1 MSNLISIAIGLILIL
16 NAFRIRYVPDRVR
29 IKKPFRLVSL
39 WNREPFSAKGWK
51 SKYYVELADNP
62 ELQRLYFINYLV
74 TGVLFILP
82 GLMGLAFGINVAY
95 FMLFAAIVS
104 GGMFLYAKQRVTG
117 KIEAWKWVLFAVLFF
132 GVVIGGSM
140 SYKSSKVEVLPET
153 FAIEGDYG
161 IEMPYQGIDSVKVI
175 TELPKTKYCKAGY
188 SITRSKKGEF
198 RLKDGSDATFYLL
211 GKEAPYLKLYT
222 RNGLILVNRKTAEET
237 EKLIM
242 ELEPLIGEKMKNR

>member
-16 NAFRIRYVPDRVR
+16 NAFRIRYVPDSVR
-29 IKKPFRLVSL
+29 IRKPFRLVSL

-82 GLMGLAFGINVAY
+82 GLIGLAFGINVAY
-95 FMLFAAIVS
+95 FMLFATFVS

-117 KIEAWKWVLFAVLFF
+117 KIEAWKWVLFAVVVF
-132 GVVIGGSM
+132 GVVIGWSV
-140 SYKSSKVEVLPET
+140 SYKDSKVEVLSEMLS
-153 FAIEGDYG
+153 IEGDYG
-161 IEMPYQGIDSVKVI
+161 MTVHYESIDSVKVVS
-175 TELPKTKYCKAGY
+175 ELPKTKYCKSGY
-188 SITRSKKGEF
+188 GFGSGKKGEF

>member
-16 NAFRIRYVPDRVR
+16 NAFRIRYVPDSVR
-29 IKKPFRLVSL
+29 IRKPFRLVSL

-82 GLMGLAFGINVAY
+82 GLIGLAFGINVAY
-95 FMLFAAIVS
+95 FMLFATFVS

-117 KIEAWKWVLFAVLFF
+117 KIEAWKWVLFAVVVF

-198 RLKDGSDATFYLL
+198 RLKDGSDAKFYIL
-211 GKEAPYLKLYT
+211 GKEAPYLQIYT
-222 RNGLILVNRKTAEET
+222 HAGVIFVNRKTAAET
-237 EKLIM
+237 EQLIE
-242 ELEPLIGEKMKNR
+242 ELNDKIKIL

>member
-1 MSNLISIAIGLILIL
+1 MSNLISIAIGFILIL
-16 NAFRIRYVPDRVR
+16 NAFRIRYVPDSMR
-29 IKKPFRLVSL
+29 IRKPFRLVSL

-74 TGVLFILP
+74 TGVLFVIP

-95 FMLFAAIVS
+95 FMLFATFVS
-104 GGMFLYAKQRVTG
+104 GAMFLYAKQRVTG
-117 KIEAWKWVLFAVLFF
+117 KIDAWKWVLFAVLFF

-198 RLKDGSDATFYLL
+198 RLKDGSDAKFYIL
-211 GKEAPYLKLYT
+211 GKEAPYLQMYT
-222 RNGLILVNRKTAEET
+222 HAGVIFVNRKTAAET
-237 EKLIM
+237 EQLIE
-242 ELEPLIGEKMKNR
+242 ELNDKIKIP

>member
-1 MSNLISIAIGLILIL
+1 MSNLISIAIGFILIL
-16 NAFRIRYVPDRVR
+16 NAFRIRYVPDSVR
-29 IKKPFRLVSL
+29 IRKPFRLISL
-39 WNREPFSAKGWK
+39 WNREPFSANGWK

-74 TGVLFILP
+74 TGVLFVIP

-95 FMLFAAIVS
+95 FMLFATFVS
-104 GGMFLYAKQRVTG
+104 GAMFLYAKQRVTG
-117 KIEAWKWVLFAVLFF
+117 KIDAWKWVLFAVLFF

-198 RLKDGSDATFYLL
+198 RLKDGSDAKFYIL
-211 GKEAPYLKLYT
+211 GKEAPYLQMYT
-222 RNGLILVNRKTAEET
+222 HAGVIFVNRKTAAET
-237 EKLIM
+237 EQLIE
-242 ELEPLIGEKMKNR
+242 ELNDKIKIL

>member
-16 NAFRIRYVPDRVR
+16 NAFRIRYVPDSVR
-29 IKKPFRLVSL
+29 IRKPFRLVSL

-74 TGVLFILP
+74 TGVLFIIP

-95 FMLFAAIVS
+95 FMLFATIVS

-117 KIEAWKWVLFAVLFF
+117 KIEAWKWALFAVVVF
-132 GVVIGGSM
+132 GVVIGWSV
-140 SYKSSKVEVLPET
+140 SYKDSKVEVLPEMLS
-153 FAIEGDYG
+153 IEGDYG
-161 IEMPYQGIDSVKVI
+161 MTVHYESIDSVKVVS
-175 TELPKTKYCKAGY
+175 ELPKTKYCKSGY
-188 SITRSKKGEF
+188 GFGSGKKGEF

-211 GKEAPYLKLYT
+211 GKEAPYLMLYT
-222 RNGLILVNRKTAEET
+222 RNDLILFNCKTAEET

>member
-29 IKKPFRLVSL
+29 IRKPFRLVSL

-82 GLMGLAFGINVAY
+82 GLIGLAFGINVAY
-95 FMLFAAIVS
+95 FMLFATFVS

-117 KIEAWKWVLFAVLFF
+117 KIEAWKWVLFAVVFF

-140 SYKSSKVEVLPET
+140 SYKSSKVEVFPET

-198 RLKDGSDATFYLL
+198 RLKDGSDAKFYIL
-211 GKEAPYLKLYT
+211 GKEAPYLQMYT
-222 RNGLILVNRKTAEET
+222 HAGVIFVNRKTAAET
-237 EKLIM
+237 EQLIE
-242 ELEPLIGEKMKNR
+242 ELNDKIKIL

>member
-29 IKKPFRLVSL
+29 IREPFRLVSL

-95 FMLFAAIVS
+95 FMLFATFVS
-104 GGMFLYAKQRVTG
+104 GAMFLYAKQRVTG
-117 KIEAWKWVLFAVLFF
+117 KIDAWKWVLFAVLFF

-140 SYKSSKVEVLPET
+140 SYKSSNVEVLSET

-198 RLKDGSDATFYLL
+198 RLKDGSDAKFYIL
-211 GKEAPYLKLYT
+211 GKEAPYLQMYT
-222 RNGLILVNRKTAEET
+222 HAGVIFVNRKTAAET
-237 EKLIM
+237 EQLIE
-242 ELEPLIGEKMKNR
+242 ELNDKIKIL

>member
-29 IKKPFRLVSL
+29 IRKPFRLVSL

-82 GLMGLAFGINVAY
+82 GLIGLAFGINVAY
-95 FMLFAAIVS
+95 FMLFATFVS

-117 KIEAWKWVLFAVLFF
+117 KIEAWKWVLFAVVVF

-140 SYKSSKVEVLPET
+140 PYKSSKVEVLSET

-198 RLKDGSDATFYLL
+198 RLKDGSDAKFYIL
-211 GKEAPYLKLYT
+211 GKEAPYLQMYT
-222 RNGLILVNRKTAEET
+222 HAGVIFVNRKTAAET
-237 EKLIM
+237 EQLIE
-242 ELEPLIGEKMKNR
+242 ELNDKIKIL

>member
-16 NAFRIRYVPDRVR
+16 NAFRIRYVPDSVR
-29 IKKPFRLVSL
+29 IRKPFRLVSL

-82 GLMGLAFGINVAY
+82 GLIGLAFGINVAY
-95 FMLFAAIVS
+95 FMLFATFVS

-117 KIEAWKWVLFAVLFF
+117 KIEAWKWVLFAVVVF

-198 RLKDGSDATFYLL
+198 QLKDGSDAKFYIL
-211 GKEAPYLKLYT
+211 GKEAPYLQMYT
-222 RNGLILVNRKTAEET
+222 HAGVIFVNRKTAAET
-237 EKLIM
+237 EQLIE
-242 ELEPLIGEKMKNR
+242 ELNDKIKIL

>member
-16 NAFRIRYVPDRVR
+16 NAFRIRYVPDSVR
-29 IKKPFRLVSL
+29 IRKPFRLVSL

-95 FMLFAAIVS
+95 FMLFATFVS
-104 GGMFLYAKQRVTG
+104 GAMFLYAKQRVTG
-117 KIEAWKWVLFAVLFF
+117 KIDAWKWVLFAVLFF

-140 SYKSSKVEVLPET
+140 SYKSSKVEVLSET

-198 RLKDGSDATFYLL
+198 RLKDGSDAKFYIL
-211 GKEAPYLKLYT
+211 GKEAPYLQMYT
-222 RNGLILVNRKTAEET
+222 HAGVIFVNRKTAAET
-237 EKLIM
+237 EQLIE
-242 ELEPLIGEKMKNR
+242 ELNDKIKIL

>member
-29 IKKPFRLVSL
+29 IRKPFRLVSL

-95 FMLFAAIVS
+95 FMLFATFVS
-104 GGMFLYAKQRVTG
+104 GAMFLYAKQRVTG
-117 KIEAWKWVLFAVLFF
+117 KIDAWKWVLFAVLFF

-198 RLKDGSDATFYLL
+198 RLKDGSDAKFYIL
-211 GKEAPYLKLYT
+211 GKEAPYLQMYT
-222 RNGLILVNRKTAEET
+222 HAGVIFVNRKTAAET
-237 EKLIM
+237 EQLIE
-242 ELEPLIGEKMKNR
+242 ELNDKIKIL

>member
-1 MSNLISIAIGLILIL
+1 MSNLISIATGLILIL
-16 NAFRIRYVPDRVR
+16 NAFRIRYVPDSVR
-29 IKKPFRLVSL
+29 IRKPFRLVSL

-95 FMLFAAIVS
+95 FMLFATFVS
-104 GGMFLYAKQRVTG
+104 GAMFLYAKQRVTG
-117 KIEAWKWVLFAVLFF
+117 KIDAWKWVLFAVLFF

-140 SYKSSKVEVLPET
+140 SYKSSKVEVLSET

-198 RLKDGSDATFYLL
+198 RLKDGSDAKFYIL
-211 GKEAPYLKLYT
+211 GKEAPYLQMYT
-222 RNGLILVNRKTAEET
+222 HAGVIFVNRKTAAET
-237 EKLIM
+237 EQLIE
-242 ELEPLIGEKMKNR
+242 ELNDKIKIL